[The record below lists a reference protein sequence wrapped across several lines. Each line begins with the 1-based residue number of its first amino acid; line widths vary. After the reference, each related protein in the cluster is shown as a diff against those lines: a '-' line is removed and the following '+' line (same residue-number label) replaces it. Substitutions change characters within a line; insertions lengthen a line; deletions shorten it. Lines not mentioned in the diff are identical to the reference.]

1 MLTAYKAICRPIL
14 NYAAPVWTPALSD
27 TQWKELQT
35 CQNSALRTATG
46 CHLMSSIDPLHVVN
60 SSSAAHR
67 PDRPDNFVTK
77 PPDRART
84 RPIRRTLKSKRGPS
98 IEDLVPSGGLSWE
111 GYRAGLKSI
120 HQTGLT
126 EVLQSYQP
134 NIVLGGY
141 PPPINT
147 LERNLPR
154 STRCTLAQLR
164 SGYSLLINSYK
175 SKIDPDTVDSC
186 PDCAA
191 SPHST
196 SHLFDCPSNP
206 TQVSAESLWR
216 DPIAAAKLLRLE
228 MGDLGETHK
237 PPHKVTIRWMKRD
250 VAVAGSSQR
259 NEREDN
265 TLLVTVGTTSRRR
278 NLSVHSSIGV
288 VAPLVLSWIPLKQLP
303 VCSQHRW
310 LG

>member
-1 MLTAYKAICRPIL
+1 MEGASDLPEFGAPNRNRLSSHVQYRPSACRQFL
-14 NYAAPVWTPALSD
+14 L
-27 TQWKELQT
+27 
-35 CQNSALRTATG
+35 G
-46 CHLMSSIDPLHVVN
+46 
-60 SSSAAHR
+60 AHR

-84 RPIRRTLKSKRGPS
+84 RPIRRTLQSKRGPS

-154 STRCTLAQLR
+154 SARCTLAQLR

-206 TQVSAESLWR
+206 TQLSAESLWR

-265 TLLVTVGTTSRRR
+265 TLLSQSAPRVDEETYQCIHR
-278 NLSVHSSIGV
+278 SVSLLHSF
-288 VAPLVLSWIPLKQLP
+288 
-303 VCSQHRW
+303 
-310 LG
+310 